1 MKKLQLFFLLFF
13 SFSFYGQQDTLSVI
27 RHTEND
33 LVIPKEKKVFFRG
46 IPNELVINVP
56 NCKSFTATGDGL
68 KLIKDNIYSF
78 NPRGGTSTEITIDI
92 VLKNNKKITEKHNFE
107 IRTIKRAITC
117 FNHNK
122 ADSILRF
129 PKKSFKNGKVTVIS
143 PDINLDLRVKVVGFC
158 LKIPGYKAIAV
169 DGDTIDDKTYQEII
183 KNSSKGDQIAISD
196 IKVKVITISNVSCFL
211 VNPMLIEVY

>member
-1 MKKLQLFFLLFF
+1 MKLVLFFFLLF
-13 SFSFYGQQDTLSVI
+13 SLSFYGQHDTLAII

-33 LVIPKEKKVFFRG
+33 LIIPKDKRVFFRG
-46 IPNELVINVP
+46 INNELIIEVP
-56 NCKSFTATGDGL
+56 NSKSFTAKGDGL

-78 NPRGGTSTEITIDI
+78 FPGSGTSIDITIDI

-107 IRTIKRAITC
+107 IRIIKRAITC

-129 PKKSFKNGKVTVIS
+129 PKKSFKNGMVTVIS
-143 PDINLDLRVKVVGFC
+143 PDKNLNLKVKVVGFS

-169 DGDTIDDKTYQEII
+169 DGDTIDDKTYQVII

-196 IKVKVITISNVSCFL
+196 IKVKLPNWSGCFL
-211 VNPMLIEVY
+211 VSPMVIEVY